1 MRDRPGSCSSRTR
14 VALVDALGVPM
25 HPAEFGIPRYRGR
38 YRDQGT
44 CRHGHTG
51 VLIGLV
57 PTVGIISVLLRR
69 RNHDVYAPSVDFQ
82 LHLLCRVLITRL
94 ASGVACLVIKRR
106 LACCQGVRELVP
118 N

>member
-1 MRDRPGSCSSRTR
+1 MRDRPDSCSSRTR
-14 VALVDALGVPM
+14 VALVDAPGVPM

-44 CRHGHTG
+44 CLYGHTG
-51 VLIGLV
+51 VLIGLL
-57 PTVGIISVLLRR
+57 PTVGIVPVLLRR
-69 RNHDVYAPSVDFQ
+69 RHHDVYTPSVDFQ
-82 LHLLCRVLITRL
+82 LHLLCRADRWL
-94 ASGVACLVIKRR
+94 ASGVARLVIKRR